1 MSCAVNKGLVGG
13 RCVHAAESDLRSPL
27 VFIKWFFMNL
37 SFFFLH
43 KSFYTTFESGLLYMW
58 SRINEEN

>member
-37 SFFFLH
+37 SFFFCT
-43 KSFYTTFESGLLYMW
+43 KVSTQLLNQDCY
-58 SRINEEN
+58 ICGVE